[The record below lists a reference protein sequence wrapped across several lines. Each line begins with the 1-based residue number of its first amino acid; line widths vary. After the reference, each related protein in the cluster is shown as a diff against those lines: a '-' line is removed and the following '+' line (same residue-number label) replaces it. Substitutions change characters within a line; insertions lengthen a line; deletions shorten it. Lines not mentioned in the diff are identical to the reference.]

1 MSERT
6 TLAADRRRFLR
17 QCSALTVGGMAGA
30 LGSLRMTQLLAAAQS
45 PANDYKALV
54 CVFMFGGNDSHNL
67 IVPRGDE
74 YAGYAQA
81 RSFLAVPEADLL
93 PIATTDGRSWG
104 IPDAL
109 PELHSLYDAGTMAL
123 LANVGSLQAPF
134 TRSDYFSGRLDLQPN
149 QLFSHKEQQEQWQTS
164 IAQEPSTTGWG
175 GRIAD
180 YVNHLNQNTSVSM
193 SISLGGANLFEVGA
207 DVFQYGLTPQG
218 SLGLEG
224 FDASGLSQ
232 LRRQTFGDLLSGT
245 HGNVLEQAYADTVQQ
260 GIDSHATLSAALD
273 AVPPLT
279 TVFPAGGLAS
289 QLNMVARLI
298 AARNE
303 LGLKRQVFF
312 CAAGGFDTHWKQN
325 EVHPGLIAGVSSALG
340 AFQTAMTELGT
351 ANEVTTFTA
360 SDFGRTLSI
369 NGRGSDHGWGGHHM
383 ILGGAVNGGT
393 LYGTMPSLQVDGPD
407 DTSRGRF
414 IPSTSVDEYAA
425 TLARWFGVPDSDLEA
440 PPSAEV
446 PVRLLLAGPNSSL

>member
-1 MSERT
+1 MK
-6 TLAADRRRFLR
+6 RRRFIQQISK
-17 QCSALTVGGMAGA
+17 QCSALTLGGMAGA
-30 LGSLRMTQLLAAAQS
+30 LGSLRMTQLLAAAQA

-74 YAGYAQA
+74 YADYAAA

-93 PIATTDGRSWG
+93 PIASAGGRSWG
-104 IPDAL
+104 LPNSL
-109 PELHSLYDAGTMAL
+109 PELHNLYQSGDLAL
-123 LANVGSLQAPF
+123 LANVGSLHAPY
-134 TRSDYFSGRLDLQPN
+134 TRSDYFSGRPDIQPN
-149 QLFSHKEQQEQWQTS
+149 QLFSHKEQQEQWQSS
-164 IAQEPSTTGWG
+164 IAQAPATTGWG
-175 GRIAD
+175 GRLAD
-180 YVNHLNQNTSVSM
+180 YVNQLNQNAAISM

-224 FDASGLSQ
+224 FDDTTLSQ
-232 LRRQTFGDLLSGT
+232 LRRQTFGDLLGGP
-245 HGNVLEQAYADTVQQ
+245 HGNVLERAYADTVQQ
-260 GIDSHATLSAALD
+260 GIDSHAALSAALD
-273 AVPPLT
+273 AVPAPT

-289 QLNMVARLI
+289 QLSMVARLI
-298 AARNE
+298 AARNA
-303 LGLKRQVFF
+303 LGMKRQVFF

-325 EVHPGLIAGVSSALG
+325 EVHPDLIAGVSSALG

-383 ILGGAVNGGT
+383 ILGGAVDGGS
-393 LYGTMPSLQVDGPD
+393 LYGTMPTVEVDGPD

-425 TLARWFGVPDSDLEA
+425 TLARWFGVPDSDLEQV
-440 PPSAEV
+440 V
-446 PVRLLLAGPNSSL
+446 PNLGRFARRDLGFFK